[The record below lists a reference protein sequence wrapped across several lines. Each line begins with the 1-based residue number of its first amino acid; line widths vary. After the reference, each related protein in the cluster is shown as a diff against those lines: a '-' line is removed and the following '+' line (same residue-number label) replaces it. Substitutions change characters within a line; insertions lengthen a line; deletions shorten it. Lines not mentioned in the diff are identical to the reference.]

1 MCLESSKFHDIR
13 EMARHKIKSLKT
25 LKQILEN
32 SIKKICQKWEGET
45 ISKRFFFFK
54 QLKSCIKILPV
65 QYNFHSFLETC
76 TLYFIND
83 TFFKSGSVLFIFFI
97 NWALNV
103 VYKLLST
110 YQNYHNETLFI
121 FTILVSLSR
130 PRSLYVISV
139 WSFFLFL
146 FHFHYD

>member
-54 QLKSCIKILPV
+54 QLKSCIK
-65 QYNFHSFLETC
+65 NT
-76 TLYFIND
+76 
-83 TFFKSGSVLFIFFI
+83 
-97 NWALNV
+97 AR
-103 VYKLLST
+103 
-110 YQNYHNETLFI
+110 
-121 FTILVSLSR
+121 TI
-130 PRSLYVISV
+130 
-139 WSFFLFL
+139 
-146 FHFHYD
+146 